1 MEGPCSLTILIS
13 LRDQCL
19 LYLIGRLEEIP
30 LQMIALLPQAIR
42 HELLLNLPPVDIHK
56 LEETQVANDI
66 DMEEIWKEIYWSR
79 CSSNTEEFCSIVQAV
94 FSSLQLCLSWK
105 TLFQLYIVHIT
116 TFQQVSCYYT
126 STYPLQCCY
135 SNRQSKILSL
145 LQSSYN
151 STLFPQ
157 YKFSGNVISE
167 HPTSLSNILGC
178 NGQRIFTGVCF
189 NITASCGYCC
199 QYIPMRHL
207 DCDKMIQYHQLD
219 FLYAL
224 HCLLCYFNF
233 RSPVLLLNIN
243 IGNSCIDFKP
253 VSKSDLLLL
262 RNSLSSVQYMQ
273 LENWPQLASSH
284 IDLLEFILSI
294 ISANGSLKTMD
305 LSVVS
310 SKYINN
316 NPALITIFVETV
328 ARVIANQCCEL
339 REFHISLPT
348 FTNTY
353 IDIIVSIAEKY
364 PYLKSLKCHKHPSIS
379 PPIQFIT

>member
-1 MEGPCSLTILIS
+1 MEGPCSLTTLIS
-13 LRDQCL
+13 LSNQCL
-19 LYLIGRLEEIP
+19 LYLVGHLEEIP
-30 LQMIALLPQAIR
+30 LQMLALLPRAIR
-42 HELLLNLPPVDIHK
+42 HELLLNLPPVDVHK
-56 LEETQVANDI
+56 LEETEMADDI
-66 DMEEIWKEIYWSR
+66 DMEEIWREIYWSR

-105 TLFQLYIVHIT
+105 TLFQLYVVHIT
-116 TFQQVSCYYT
+116 TFRQVSCYYT
-126 STYPLQCCY
+126 SVYPLQCCY

-145 LQSSYN
+145 LQSTYN

-157 YKFSGNVISE
+157 HKFSGNAISE
-167 HPTSLSNILGC
+167 RPTSLSNILRC
-178 NGQRIFTGVCF
+178 KGQRIFTGICF

-207 DCDKMIQYHQLD
+207 ECHKMIHYHRLD

-233 RSPVLLLNIN
+233 RSPILLLNVH
-243 IGNSCIDFKP
+243 IGNNCIDFKP
-253 VSKSDLLLL
+253 VSKPELLLL

-310 SKYINN
+310 NKYIN

-328 ARVIANQCCEL
+328 AQVIATQCCEL
-339 REFHISLPT
+339 KEFHIHLPNFANT
-348 FTNTY
+348 FT
-353 IDIIVSIAEKY
+353 DIIVSITEKH
-364 PYLKSLKCHKHPSIS
+364 PHLKSVKVFSREHPSIS
-379 PPIQFIT
+379 PPI